1 MLVPSPSS
9 SPNSSVSVVY
19 RQFNA
24 PILKLLFYFKYFRPE
39 KQDSHVRVQ
48 PHPSRQV
55 KRKHTFPSF
64 FRHSS
69 AAEEIG
75 AEKGSKGRSG
85 DVWLLNAK
93 SEGDDPDC
101 ISQEISQ
108 MVAERLV
115 LTNFNSS
122 TTAVKSSCVSA
133 VKGSAIGTDVKP
145 KTNKMK
151 EQIKSS

>member
-1 MLVPSPSS
+1 M
-9 SPNSSVSVVY
+9 
-19 RQFNA
+19 
-24 PILKLLFYFKYFRPE
+24 
-39 KQDSHVRVQ
+39 
-48 PHPSRQV
+48 

-75 AEKGSKGRSG
+75 AEKGSNGRSG

-101 ISQEISQ
+101 ISHEISQ

-115 LTNFNSS
+115 LKNFNSS
-122 TTAVKSSCVSA
+122 RTAVKSSCGTAVKGSSGIA
-133 VKGSAIGTDVKP
+133 VKGSAIGTVVKT
-145 KTNKMK
+145 KTNKLK